1 MASGESLAAT
11 DPSPYHQRCVL
22 VVEDDPDLRSIIIRT
37 LARWDLTVYEAG
49 DGRSAVELV
58 SERSPDVVVLD
69 LGLPDLDGI
78 HLLARLAHH
87 PRTRVLVVSGRA
99 TPDERALGLELGA
112 DDYLIKPFHPSELR
126 ARLERL
132 LRWPPADEHHDPTVR
147 VGPLALDLDRRAAR
161 VHGEDVSLTRREFD
175 LLVVLAV
182 GAGFTFSRAELLRQV
197 WASEPTWQ
205 DSATVTEHVR
215 RLRIKLG
222 RAGHLVET
230 VRGVGYRL
238 RHPDS
243 G

>member
-1 MASGESLAAT
+1 MQAPERIL
-11 DPSPYHQRCVL
+11 L
-22 VVEDDPDLRSIIIRT
+22 VEDDDGIATPLSAALSAAGHEVRRVASGRAA
-37 LARWDLTVYEAG
+37 LEAAWG
-49 DGRSAVELV
+49 VDAVI
-58 SERSPDVVVLD
+58 LD